1 VPQLVR
7 SDDAQRDHYRLT
19 TNPPPVGYWQIWRS
33 EMQQKQLAEFYG
45 VTDRAVRKW
54 SDEKTNR
61 KTIQAE
67 ADVTP
72 LEWQLVGEIAQL
84 VYTYNAKGWEG
95 CNITTWASLDMNS
108 HRIAVSVYTETG
120 ARNMTAATSD
130 TAEMQLI
137 KMQLEKLVYGE
148 EK

>member
-1 VPQLVR
+1 MN
-7 SDDAQRDHYRLT
+7 S
-19 TNPPPVGYWQIWRS
+19 
-33 EMQQKQLAEFYG
+33 KQLAEFYG
-45 VTDRAVRKW
+45 ISTQAVNRWDSAKRH
-54 SDEKTNR
+54 R

-72 LEWQLVGEIAQL
+72 LEWQLVGEISQL
-84 VYTYNAKGWEG
+84 CYLYNAQNWFGSSIIKTATLSMGSLVLLVSFFESVDARG
-95 CNITTWASLDMNS
+95 PIKQLSAKASN
-108 HRIAVSVYTETG
+108 
-120 ARNMTAATSD
+120 

>member
-1 VPQLVR
+1 
-7 SDDAQRDHYRLT
+7 
-19 TNPPPVGYWQIWRS
+19 
-33 EMQQKQLAEFYG
+33 MQQKQLSEFYG

-54 SDEKTNR
+54 SDDKTNR

-84 VYTYNAKGWEG
+84 CYLYNAQNWVGSEPIKRVWVDFSSFSINLSFFVHNKPETDKVLRA
-95 CNITTWASLDMNS
+95 N
-108 HRIAVSVYTETG
+108 VS
-120 ARNMTAATSD
+120 N

-137 KMQLEKLVYGE
+137 KMQLEKLVY
-148 EK
+148 

>member
-1 VPQLVR
+1 MN
-7 SDDAQRDHYRLT
+7 S
-19 TNPPPVGYWQIWRS
+19 
-33 EMQQKQLAEFYG
+33 KQLAEFYG
-45 VTDRAVRKW
+45 ISTQAVNRW
-54 SDEKTNR
+54 SLDKTNR

-84 VYTYNAKGWEG
+84 CYLYNAKGWY
-95 CNITTWASLDMNS
+95 CDKPVNTTLMSIGALHVCVTFFEKTEPVRTED
-108 HRIAVSVYTETG
+108 AKVS
-120 ARNMTAATSD
+120 N

>member
-1 VPQLVR
+1 MN
-7 SDDAQRDHYRLT
+7 T
-19 TNPPPVGYWQIWRS
+19 
-33 EMQQKQLAEFYG
+33 KQLAEFHG
-45 VTDRAVRKW
+45 ISTQAVNRWDSTKRH
-54 SDEKTNR
+54 R

-84 VYTYNAKGWEG
+84 CYLYNAQNWFGNTVTAWTHLSVSSFSVTVAFYKD
-95 CNITTWASLDMNS
+95 ITTAHERL
-108 HRIAVSVYTETG
+108 ICAEVS
-120 ARNMTAATSD
+120 N

-137 KMQLEKLVYGE
+137 KMQLEKLVYGD

>member
-1 VPQLVR
+1 MKSKDLANFHNVHER
-7 SDDAQRDHYRLT
+7 T
-19 TNPPPVGYWQIWRS
+19 T
-33 EMQQKQLAEFYG
+33 
-45 VTDRAVRKW
+45 RKW
-54 SDEKTNR
+54 SQEQRHR

-72 LEWQLVGEIAQL
+72 IEWQLVGEISQL
-84 VYTYNAKGWEG
+84 CYLYNAMNWQGAM
-95 CNITTWASLDMNS
+95 TTQSVVFCVAAKRMT
-108 HRIAVSVYTETG
+108 VSFYYSTGFGPERELTAETS
-120 ARNMTAATSD
+120 N

>member
-1 VPQLVR
+1 
-7 SDDAQRDHYRLT
+7 
-19 TNPPPVGYWQIWRS
+19 
-33 EMQQKQLAEFYG
+33 MQQKQLAEFYG

-61 KTIQAE
+61 KTTQAE

-84 VYTYNAKGWEG
+84 CYLYNAQWWEG
-95 CNITTWASLDMNS
+95 ETPTKWVWFDISSLLLSVSFFDDMKGQAE
-108 HRIAVSVYTETG
+108 RIMQAK
-120 ARNMTAATSD
+120 TSN

-137 KMQLEKLVYGE
+137 KMQLEKLVY
-148 EK
+148 

>member
-1 VPQLVR
+1 MKN
-7 SDDAQRDHYRLT
+7 T
-19 TNPPPVGYWQIWRS
+19 
-33 EMQQKQLAEFYG
+33 ELAEFYG

-67 ADVTP
+67 ADVSP

-84 VYTYNAKGWEG
+84 CYLYNAQNWE
-95 CNITTWASLDMNS
+95 CNTVIKWVWFEVSAFGLNLSFFVAGNAEAVRLMSAS
-108 HRIAVSVYTETG
+108 VS
-120 ARNMTAATSD
+120 N

-137 KMQLEKLVYGE
+137 KMQLEKLVY
-148 EK
+148 

>member
-1 VPQLVR
+1 
-7 SDDAQRDHYRLT
+7 
-19 TNPPPVGYWQIWRS
+19 
-33 EMQQKQLAEFYG
+33 MQQKQLAEFHG

-54 SDEKTNR
+54 SDDKTHR

-84 VYTYNAKGWEG
+84 CYLYNAQGWEG
-95 CNITTWASLDMNS
+95 CNINTWTSFDMNS
-108 HRIAVSVYTETG
+108 YRIAVSVYTTTG
-120 ARNMTAATSD
+120 ARNMSAATSD

-137 KMQLEKLVYGE
+137 KMQLEKLVY
-148 EK
+148 